1 MHDVMS
7 TMWSDIE
14 TVLIVVQHK
23 IIAYMQITL
32 Q

>member
-1 MHDVMS
+1 MHDVM
-7 TMWSDIE
+7 MWSDIE

-23 IIAYMQITL
+23 IIASMQITL